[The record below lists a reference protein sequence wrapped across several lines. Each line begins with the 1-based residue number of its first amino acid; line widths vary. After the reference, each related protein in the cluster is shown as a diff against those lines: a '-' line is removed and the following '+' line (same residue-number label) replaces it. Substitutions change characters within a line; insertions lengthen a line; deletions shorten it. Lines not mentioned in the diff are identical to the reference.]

1 MCRAS
6 SLREWADRRT
16 VKACAAVAALA
27 LLGLCIYLPLPRAA
41 SLLASIVGAAPHLLV
56 LLAGWA
62 ETRFARLLNRAID
75 R

>member
-1 MCRAS
+1 
-6 SLREWADRRT
+6 

-27 LLGLCIYLPLPRAA
+27 LLSLGVYLPLPRAT

-62 ETRFARLLNRAID
+62 ERRFARLLNRAID

>member
-1 MCRAS
+1 
-6 SLREWADRRT
+6 
-16 VKACAAVAALA
+16 LA
-27 LLGLCIYLPLPRAA
+27 LLSLGVYLPLPRAT

-62 ETRFARLLNRAID
+62 ERRFARLLNRAID